1 MGRIPDHLLR
11 LAQRVAEGRWVTIG
25 AKADSK
31 RPGKKKGGTPVELD
45 GEGVIQKGPA
55 ALTGKRPSELSQSHL
70 FTGQPHMSQR
80 KMFAEPGDPVPPPRL
95 DPEAKPQAQAPAKK
109 EPKPKA
115 KKPQNMSLLA
125 VIRREGGISGGDFE
139 HADFREHGLLGALNK
154 NGFGIDDMAA
164 MLVRGGHII
173 VPHGVSSPGDH
184 LLQLLKKKTNSLL
197 ADKTSELEKDYEAYA
212 RAREEALAHG
222 HESGDLEKVRGRGQE
237 AGADAG
243 TGDILE
249 EIFGPD
255 LGRGGEAGAEE
266 PGDLA
271 GDAAEPASGVDT
283 SFDFGPAAAPKVEDK
298 PKAEPKKAA
307 ADTPKGATLQPD
319 GTLKTKDGTV
329 WVRAKAGG
337 EHSPVTDKHYKG
349 GQWMP
354 IHGMSKPKAEKPAE
368 EPVGTQSV
376 EPGEGDKERAEDMAG
391 PRPPRERMSP
401 EEKAERQQAKDHW
414 DAMNQGPMK
423 DLVWLGDYPNQKALS
438 NHIVGTNKWQQFS
451 QKVGEEKL
459 KAIAQHFKDKL
470 KEIDPSFFE
479 DGMDKVHQ
487 SRIDYNKTFFKRAHR
502 KENPSS
508 AEAHYWFQTALGE
521 TPKTAAD
528 WRSVNDQLAG
538 LVADEPAPPPAV
550 EPEPAAKQPHEMTA
564 AEYLRSGRPNYGDL
578 VQTPDGKVGT
588 LQGGG
593 GIGSTRVKVNGV
605 WHDRNDLKLVKR
617 PDKDTRQNLSD
628 EWKAKQKAD
637 LEKIEKEHG
646 EVLHKKS
653 MVDSA
658 KKRLQAGT
666 MTQDQYDKFV
676 GSGPYKMTDAET
688 ARAEK
693 AQAEIDA
700 IKDRPL
706 EFDQSVHAQAV
717 DNALAMG
724 KDVPAN
730 VLAEYPDLAKKYGK
744 GKAKDEGPAAPP
756 ALDKTND
763 QRPKIGDKIKTR
775 LGGSNEKE
783 QPDFEMN
790 LMPATKPGHFAIGQG
805 SIKQQEIPLES
816 FDNFIDD
823 MTGKVSVP
831 ADSGVAEID
840 AVASG
845 KAKHLGRGDD
855 GSAFQVGDKVVKTS
869 TVSPF
874 IPTNPGHRTP
884 QEGLNRLHDQTMTHN
899 KLAEI
904 LKEKGVGG
912 VEPLEWHEHG
922 GRGFAVSNLLDTKA
936 KLNAEQI
943 AKVRDTVDAIHDA
956 GYVVGDDIQVGLNKN
971 GDPVIYDLGKARKQN
986 GNDREKAYDLESDSS
1001 KFNKLAKQNGHEDL
1015 PPLRSDIKAELNRI
1029 KNSTGPF
1036 AQKIRDRLQAQLQQL
1051 DAGAP
1056 QQSETQDEKV
1066 QRLYSEYQDAE
1077 AAKAKAKQENDFS
1090 TRLFAAGKAARAR
1103 GELESLG
1110 LDPNSPPPPKP
1121 AEDKNQ
1127 KLLDEYRKAKAARQ
1141 AADNSDNPEDAFH
1154 ADDALWNAEQA
1165 LKKAGLDPAKDPQQ
1179 SQGPAAPPKLNLFG
1193 KPEPTKPRPATT
1205 QGLFG
1210 EQVPVE
1216 DKKTQPQPTAADDA
1230 ANGLDWL
1237 DQKQDKKTD
1246 GTGEMFGGLF
1256 SPGQQ
1261 KTPEP
1266 EKPATAARASTLTDL
1281 ALQKAGVAQNTDDA
1295 GLKQAGP
1302 VAPPAVEPSPTA
1314 AAARTLSL
1322 PDRIKNLNALLNK
1335 TRSRANAK
1343 ALRATIAQLE
1353 REAEGSTA
1361 PPKVEP
1367 EPAGPQP
1374 KKPFSDS
1381 EDYTVEKNPNYDQWV
1396 FKAKNGKEIGEIQL
1410 KKRLS
1415 DGNFVTANVLVWPE
1429 FQRKGYATKFYKNA
1443 ADYAKSQGKKLYLSK
1458 DRSKDALKLH
1468 DFFAKKGILSEDGE
1482 LFPEKPAKPEPP
1494 RQPSAPPKVETA
1506 AASTGPKSQ
1515 SFDDYRR
1522 ENGVQGYTIDHSM
1535 LSPSGRVSGRSA
1547 NAARARVNKQFSDYN
1562 QAEKEYQAKVDAG
1575 EIVDPTGKYQKPDQ
1589 AKANKAEA
1597 ERVREK
1603 AKNFRSIAAR
1613 GMQTRKL
1620 TKQAE
1625 ELERQANELDPPART
1640 ETGPVAPPQIETSK
1654 PAQKYARGITQERL
1668 DSYDPES
1675 AVTKLGKGWTVAQMS
1690 GSEFPTVY
1698 KSKAEA
1704 IQQAQA
1710 HKDFMA
1716 DYLARPESFGFDK
1729 DAEDA
1734 RQRFDKA
1741 QAEAHAKRL
1750 AAQAAKTQATTKKKP
1765 SSGPVGP
1772 TSGDPRNKIYAKLL
1786 SGGQQIGDNLYA
1798 IDPAKVPP
1806 QVRAKLMSDD
1816 DRKRGWP
1823 GRPVET
1829 EFYKL
1834 MDRSDVTGDPYDVG
1848 YVLKLKK
1855 QPTTESARIRALL
1868 REAA

>member
-25 AKADSK
+25 AKADPK

-70 FTGQPHMSQR
+70 FTGQPHKSQR
-80 KMFAEPGDPVPPPRL
+80 KLFAEPGDPVPPPRL

-222 HESGDLEKVRGRGQE
+222 HESGDLEEVRGRGQE

-298 PKAEPKKAA
+298 PKAVKP
-307 ADTPKGATLQPD
+307 
-319 GTLKTKDGTV
+319 
-329 WVRAKAGG
+329 R
-337 EHSPVTDKHYKG
+337 
-349 GQWMP
+349 
-354 IHGMSKPKAEKPAE
+354 KPKQKKDWE
-368 EPVGTQSV
+368 
-376 EPGEGDKERAEDMAG
+376 DKQ
-391 PRPPRERMSP
+391 
-401 EEKAERQQAKDHW
+401 EEKH
-414 DAMNQGPMK
+414 
-423 DLVWLGDYPNQKALS
+423 QKALAD
-438 NHIVGTNKWQQFS
+438 VK
-451 QKVGEEKL
+451 
-459 KAIAQHFKDKL
+459 
-470 KEIDPSFFE
+470 
-479 DGMDKVHQ
+479 
-487 SRIDYNKTFFKRAHR
+487 
-502 KENPSS
+502 
-508 AEAHYWFQTALGE
+508 
-521 TPKTAAD
+521 AAD
-528 WRSVNDQLAG
+528 AEKAA
-538 LVADEPAPPPAV
+538 VAAKARELLGKVTDPGQKDELQKLIARAEGKQAEPAPPPAV

-637 LEKIEKEHG
+637 LEKIEREHG

-676 GSGPYKMTDAET
+676 GSGPYKMTDAEMG
-688 ARAEK
+688 RAEK

-744 GKAKDEGPAAPP
+744 GKAQGDGPAAPP

-763 QRPKIGDKIKTR
+763 KRPKIGDTIKTR

-783 QPDFEMN
+783 QPDFEIN

-805 SIKQQEIPLES
+805 SIKQREIPLES

-1179 SQGPAAPPKLNLFG
+1179 SLGPAAPPKLNLFG
-1193 KPEPTKPRPATT
+1193 QTEPTKPQPATT

-1230 ANGLDWL
+1230 AKGLDWL
-1237 DQKQDKKTD
+1237 DQKQDRKTD

-1261 KTPEP
+1261 ASQGQQEPVAPPKVGKQPHEMTRAEFAAQGPTDRARQYLANSGMHRGKVQAALDAGQNVPAEVLAEYPGIKKTEP
-1266 EKPATAARASTLTDL
+1266 QQGPTAAEITGKIQAETDARRAQAKQDDAKARVRDVEDYQQARQAAIDAGQDVNDGDEKQMRRMIRQNEKDRAR
-1281 ALQKAGVAQNTDDA
+1281 ALQTIANNGPDAEAQAYADKLGRENERLQA
-1295 GLKQAGP
+1295 KLAKSAGP

-1361 PPKVEP
+1361 PPKVE
-1367 EPAGPQP
+1367 
-1374 KKPFSDS
+1374 
-1381 EDYTVEKNPNYDQWV
+1381 
-1396 FKAKNGKEIGEIQL
+1396 
-1410 KKRLS
+1410 
-1415 DGNFVTANVLVWPE
+1415 
-1429 FQRKGYATKFYKNA
+1429 
-1443 ADYAKSQGKKLYLSK
+1443 
-1458 DRSKDALKLH
+1458 
-1468 DFFAKKGILSEDGE
+1468 
-1482 LFPEKPAKPEPP
+1482 
-1494 RQPSAPPKVETA
+1494 TA

-1515 SFDDYRR
+1515 SFDDFRR

-1575 EIVDPTGKYQKPDQ
+1575 EIVDPTGKYRKPDQ

-1597 ERVREK
+1597 ERMREK

-1625 ELERQANELDPPART
+1625 ELERQANELDPPAGP
-1640 ETGPVAPPQIETSK
+1640 ETGPTTPPPVEPVPSQGQMGGAKRRNLVGFNPIKGPSGAKLTGYNWEYDLEHYVDQRGEDRERKVSAWDRAERAGMTNRDIVHMFNVEGPDGKQHTVSLETAAK
-1654 PAQKYARGITQERL
+1654 MLG
-1668 DSYDPES
+1668 YD
-1675 AVTKLGKGWTVAQMS
+1675 G
-1690 GSEFPTVY
+1690 GSEQFKAKF
-1698 KSKAEA
+1698 KSATSAAKT
-1704 IQQAQA
+1704 
-1710 HKDFMA
+1710 
-1716 DYLARPESFGFDK
+1716 LAKLQME
-1729 DAEDA
+1729 
-1734 RQRFDKA
+1734 KA
-1741 QAEAHAKRL
+1741 QAEQSNAARQKALDELKQQVPAMTDDQVEEVPGFLGNKNGLRIKGVDGSTVVYSRDGMGRTRDEAKQFL
-1750 AAQAAKTQATTKKKP
+1750 KQSWIEKELKKR
-1765 SSGPVGP
+1765 GH
-1772 TSGDPRNKIYAKLL
+1772 DPF
-1786 SGGQQIGDNLYA
+1786 GQKSLTD
-1798 IDPAKVPP
+1798 IDRRIL
-1806 QVRAKLMSDD
+1806 RAKN
-1816 DRKRGWP
+1816 
-1823 GRPVET
+1823 
-1829 EFYKL
+1829 KL
-1834 MDRSDVTGDPYDVG
+1834 DELT
-1848 YVLKLKK
+1848 K
-1855 QPTTESARIRALL
+1855 QASTAPATESARIRALL
-1868 REAA
+1868 REALR